1 VWHLHRP
8 VERRHFIGGTMHTLA
23 WVGIALLVCWT
34 ILTLGLGVPSG
45 IVHVFAVVG
54 LILLVWGL
62 MKRSSVLGSRI

>member
-1 VWHLHRP
+1 M
-8 VERRHFIGGTMHTLA
+8 RRRYSIGGIMHTLA

-34 ILTLGLGVPSG
+34 ILTLGLGIPSG

-62 MKRSSVLGSRI
+62 MKRSRLLGSRI

>member
-1 VWHLHRP
+1 M
-8 VERRHFIGGTMHTLA
+8 RRRYSIGGTMHTLA

-34 ILTLGLGVPSG
+34 ILTLGLGIPSG

-62 MKRSSVLGSRI
+62 MKRSRLLGSRI